1 MSLSV
6 HTRSILTLITQL
18 VNSDHDEE
26 TLSTLEDVRAFA
38 IDHSFSPPIRIGDAD
53 IAQLHALRG
62 RLRATLADAPE
73 DPSDDAEDARAAR
86 VARLTNEL
94 FTETRARPQLR
105 KHDHWDWHLHAV
117 PNDAGIAERTAA
129 DVAVALADV
138 VLDGETSRF
147 GSCAAAGCGAL
158 FVDLSRNRSK
168 RFCDRGNC
176 ANRTHVAAHRAR
188 RADDGSID

>member
-18 VNSDHDEE
+18 VNSDHDGE
-26 TLSTLEDVRAFA
+26 TLSTLADVRTFA
-38 IDHSFSPPIRIGDAD
+38 IDHSFSPPIRIGDTD
-53 IAQLHALRG
+53 IDHLHDLRG
-62 RLRATLADAPE
+62 RLRATLADAPD
-73 DPSDDAEDARAAR
+73 DPADDADDARAAR

-94 FTETRARPQLR
+94 FTETRALPQLR

-117 PNDAGIAERTAA
+117 PDEAGIAERTAA

-147 GSCAAAGCGAL
+147 GTCAATGCGAL

-176 ANRTHVAAHRAR
+176 ANRTHVAAFRAR
-188 RADDGSID
+188 MADDGPSG

>member
-1 MSLSV
+1 MLF
-6 HTRSILTLITQL
+6 RS
-18 VNSDHDEE
+18 
-26 TLSTLEDVRAFA
+26 LSTLADVRTFA
-38 IDHSFSPPIRIGDAD
+38 IDHSFSPPIRIGDTD
-53 IAQLHALRG
+53 IDHLHDLRG
-62 RLRATLADAPE
+62 RLRATLADAPD
-73 DPSDDAEDARAAR
+73 DPADDARAAR

-94 FTETRARPQLR
+94 FTETRALPQLR

-117 PNDAGIAERTAA
+117 PNEAGIAERTAA

-147 GSCAAAGCGAL
+147 GTCAAIGCGAL

-176 ANRTHVAAHRAR
+176 ANRTHVAAFRAR
-188 RADDGSID
+188 MADDGPSG